1 MTPLRVAFNSRILT
15 APKTGIGQYT
25 CELIR
30 ALQRDESL
38 QVQLFNGMSW
48 SQQLPSAALPGY
60 STLSTLAKQ
69 VPGAYGLRRFIE
81 QRRFNQGLRRNPV
94 ELYHEPSLWPLEFA
108 GPMVMTLHDLTHV
121 HYPET
126 QPADRLREIA
136 KRVEPALARAQVIL
150 TDSQFIADEAQRYY
164 GIAPERLRVAPLGY
178 AERFR
183 PYSGAELATG
193 CAELGVSAGQYLL
206 CVGTL
211 EPRKNLPLALETYAQ
226 LPAAVRQRYP
236 LLIAGMP
243 GWGQSA
249 LQGPLGQAVATG
261 QVRLLGYLDDQR
273 LAHVLAGARMLLFP
287 SRYEGFGLP
296 VLEAMAAGVPV
307 LLSDSASLPE
317 VAGTA
322 GTYCAAHSAQEW
334 STAILRL
341 IEDDS
346 EWQLRRTLGLQQ
358 AQQFSWANCARITT
372 AAYRQA
378 LE

>member
-1 MTPLRVAFNSRILT
+1 VKPLRVALNSRILT
-15 APKTGIGQYT
+15 APRTGIGQYT
-25 CELIR
+25 LELIK
-30 ALQRDESL
+30 ALQQDSSL
-38 QVQLFNGMSW
+38 QLELFHGMGW
-48 SQQLPSAALPGY
+48 SREVPRVVPGY
-60 STLSTLAKQ
+60 SRWAKLAKQ

-81 QRRFNQGLRRNPV
+81 QGRFNQGLKRNPV
-94 ELYHEPSLWPLEFA
+94 ALYHEPSLWPLEFD

-183 PYSGAELATG
+183 PYSSAELAAV
-193 CAELGVSAGQYLL
+193 CAEVGVSAGQYLL

-211 EPRKNLPLALETYAQ
+211 EPRKNLPLALDAYAQ
-226 LPAAVRQRYP
+226 LPEAVRQRYP
-236 LLIAGMP
+236 LLIAGLA
-243 GWGQSA
+243 GWRQST
-249 LQGPLGQAVATG
+249 LQGRLGQAVASG

-273 LAHVLAGARMLLFP
+273 LAQVLAGARMLLFP
-287 SRYEGFGLP
+287 SHYEGFGLP

-307 LLSDSASLPE
+307 VLSATASLPE
-317 VAGTA
+317 VAGKA
-322 GTYCAAHSAQEW
+322 GTYCPAQAPQEW

-341 IEDDS
+341 LEDDT
-346 EWQLRRTLGLQQ
+346 EWQLRRRLGLEQ
-358 AQQFSWANCARITT
+358 AQQFSWANCARTTT